1 MNTIT
6 INQAEISLRD
16 LVQRIIDDVEPTIV
30 TTETGESVVML
41 SLDEYNAWQETLY
54 LLSTP
59 TNAEQ
64 LMQSIAEDKAGYSLK
79 KPHEVH
85 LKELANLNH

>member
-6 INQAEISLRD
+6 INQAEASLRD
-16 LVQRIIDDVEPTIV
+16 VIQQIINDVEPTIV

-59 TNAEQ
+59 ANAEQ
-64 LMQSIAEDKAGYSLK
+64 LVQSIAEDRSS
-79 KPHEVH
+79 PVSSS
-85 LKELANLNH
+85 

>member
-6 INQAEISLRD
+6 INQAEASLRD
-16 LVQRIIDDVEPTIV
+16 VIQQIINDVEPTIV
-30 TTETGESVVML
+30 TMETGESVVML

-59 TNAEQ
+59 ANAEQ
-64 LMQSIAEDKAGYSLK
+64 LVQSIAEDRSS
-79 KPHEVH
+79 PVSSS
-85 LKELANLNH
+85 

>member
-6 INQAEISLRD
+6 INQAKASLRD
-16 LVQRIIDDVEPTIV
+16 VIQQIINDVEPTIV

-59 TNAEQ
+59 ANAEQ
-64 LMQSIAEDKAGYSLK
+64 LVQSIAEDRSS
-79 KPHEVH
+79 PVSSS
-85 LKELANLNH
+85 